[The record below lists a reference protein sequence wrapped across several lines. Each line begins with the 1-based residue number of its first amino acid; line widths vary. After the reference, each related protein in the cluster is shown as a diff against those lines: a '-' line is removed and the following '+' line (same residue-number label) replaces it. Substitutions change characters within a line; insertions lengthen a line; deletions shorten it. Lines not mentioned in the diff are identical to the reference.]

1 MLQLPPHYTQDATKT
16 DTVQIIPIRAL
27 QLHEYRTGDEGSSPG
42 LLGVRFCR
50 WCNKGPPKVPPAC
63 HVHHRPES
71 CLRGRCNLGME
82 RRGVPGRPR
91 RPLVVLVVRRDGGG
105 VVVLEQVRLGV
116 EAPEEE
122 EAGDGGGE
130 EDEYHPQRAHLCPE
144 QSTEDRTGIKSSKAP
159 PFAPLVGV
167 ARMGGD

>member
-71 CLRGRCNLGME
+71 CLRGGCNLHLGSSS
-82 RRGVPGRPR
+82 PS
-91 RPLVVLVVRRDGGG
+91 VLGS
-105 VVVLEQVRLGV
+105 
-116 EAPEEE
+116 
-122 EAGDGGGE
+122 
-130 EDEYHPQRAHLCPE
+130 HH
-144 QSTEDRTGIKSSKAP
+144 KSSKHISCKFVHNGKLWP
-159 PFAPLVGV
+159 NLLLKYNETYQPSINGNPIHVSKV
-167 ARMGGD
+167 NMHTSTI